1 MFDGNPLL
9 DNDLRSRKLKVDEV
23 IRRIQYIEVKTVS
36 NLFTSILDKDND
48 ESNKEYIENT
58 GFVIIAMITTAK
70 HSKMWNDIEINDIQ
84 SIQLKE
90 PSIIRMKFANIQES
104 DILAKIGT
112 MDRDMQQ
119 ERFK

>member
-1 MFDGNPLL
+1 MYAKFDVIITEFPFI
-9 DNDLRSRKLKVDEV
+9 DNKKKGKIRPAV
-23 IRRIQYIEVKTVS
+23 IV
-36 NLFTSILDKDND
+36 
-48 ESNKEYIENT
+48 SNKEYIKNT

-112 MDRDMQQ
+112 LDSDTQKVLQSNMKHIF
-119 ERFK
+119 E